1 MKQNDYNK
9 LFMKE
14 NDITAWKTEAERHAQ
29 VYQEDCVDV
38 VVTDINWELMREDY
52 EFEDHY
58 ISDYMHEYCESKV
71 MYTDDCKQIIEQLDY
86 DVFADDPM
94 TGQRANSIHQA
105 AYLALEGAL
114 YGIDIEAKI
123 KSKLNLEDNE

>member
-1 MKQNDYNK
+1 MRNTEETKK
-9 LFMKE
+9 HEWLS
-14 NDITAWKTEAERHAQ
+14 EAEQAARD
-29 VYQEDCVDV
+29 YQEDCIDTI
-38 VVTDINWELMREDY
+38 VTDINWELMSKDY

-58 ISDYMHEYCESKV
+58 ISEYMHEYCESKV
-71 MYTDDCKQIIEQLDY
+71 MYTEDCKEIINELSY

-123 KSKLNLEDNE
+123 KSKLNLKNNE

>member
-1 MKQNDYNK
+1 MTNDNI
-9 LFMKE
+9 KE
-14 NDITAWKTEAERHAQ
+14 WLSAAEQSAKD
-29 VYQEDCVDV
+29 YQEDCIDV
-38 VVTDINWELMREDY
+38 VVTDINWELMREGY

-58 ISDYMHEYCESKV
+58 ISEYMHEYCESKV
-71 MYTDDCKQIIEQLDY
+71 MYTEDCKKIIEQLNY

-123 KSKLNLEDNE
+123 KSKLNLEDNG

>member
-1 MKQNDYNK
+1 MTNDNI
-9 LFMKE
+9 KE
-14 NDITAWKTEAERHAQ
+14 WLSEAEQSAKD
-29 VYQEDCVDV
+29 YQEDCIDV
-38 VVTDINWELMREDY
+38 VVTDKNWELMREGY

-58 ISDYMHEYCESKV
+58 ISEYMHEYCESKV
-71 MYTDDCKQIIEQLDY
+71 MYTEDCKKIIEQLNY

>member
-1 MKQNDYNK
+1 MTNDNI
-9 LFMKE
+9 KE
-14 NDITAWKTEAERHAQ
+14 WLSEAEQSAKD
-29 VYQEDCVDV
+29 YQEDCIDV
-38 VVTDINWELMREDY
+38 VVTDINWELMREGY

-58 ISDYMHEYCESKV
+58 ISEYMHEYCESKV
-71 MYTDDCKQIIEQLDY
+71 MYTEDCKKIIEQLNY

>member
-1 MKQNDYNK
+1 MTNDNI
-9 LFMKE
+9 KE
-14 NDITAWKTEAERHAQ
+14 WLSEAEQATKD
-29 VYQEDCVDV
+29 YQKDCIDV

-58 ISDYMHEYCESKV
+58 ISEYMHEYCESKV
-71 MYTDDCKQIIEQLDY
+71 MYTEDCKKIIEQLNY

-123 KSKLNLEDNE
+123 KSKLNLKNDE

>member
-1 MKQNDYNK
+1 MTNDNI
-9 LFMKE
+9 KE
-14 NDITAWKTEAERHAQ
+14 WLSEAEQATKD
-29 VYQEDCVDV
+29 YQEDCIDV

-58 ISDYMHEYCESKV
+58 ISEYMHEYCESKV
-71 MYTDDCKQIIEQLDY
+71 MYTEDCKKIIEQLNY

-123 KSKLNLEDNE
+123 KSKLNLKNDE

>member
-1 MKQNDYNK
+1 MTNDNI
-9 LFMKE
+9 KE
-14 NDITAWKTEAERHAQ
+14 WLSEAEQAAKD
-29 VYQEDCVDV
+29 YQEDCIDV

-58 ISDYMHEYCESKV
+58 ISEYMHEYCENKV
-71 MYTDDCKQIIEQLDY
+71 MYTEDCKKIIEQLNY

-94 TGQRANSIHQA
+94 TGERANSIHQA

>member
-1 MKQNDYNK
+1 MTNDNI
-9 LFMKE
+9 KE
-14 NDITAWKTEAERHAQ
+14 WLSAAEQSAKD
-29 VYQEDCVDV
+29 YQEDCIDV
-38 VVTDINWELMREDY
+38 VVTDINWELMREGY

-58 ISDYMHEYCESKV
+58 ISEYMHEYCESKV
-71 MYTDDCKQIIEQLDY
+71 MYTEDCKKIIEQLNY

-114 YGIDIEAKI
+114 YGVDIEAKI
-123 KSKLNLEDNE
+123 KSKLNLKDNE

>member
-1 MKQNDYNK
+1 MTNDNI
-9 LFMKE
+9 KE
-14 NDITAWKTEAERHAQ
+14 WLSEAEQATKD
-29 VYQEDCVDV
+29 YQKDCIDV

-58 ISDYMHEYCESKV
+58 ISEYMHEYCESKV
-71 MYTDDCKQIIEQLDY
+71 MYTEDCKKIIEQLNY

-123 KSKLNLEDNE
+123 KSKLNLKNNE

>member
-1 MKQNDYNK
+1 MTNDNI
-9 LFMKE
+9 KE
-14 NDITAWKTEAERHAQ
+14 WLSEAEQATKD
-29 VYQEDCVDV
+29 YQEDCIDV

-58 ISDYMHEYCESKV
+58 ISEYMHEYCESKV
-71 MYTDDCKQIIEQLDY
+71 MYTEDCKKIIEQLNY

-123 KSKLNLEDNE
+123 KSKLNLKNNE

>member
-1 MKQNDYNK
+1 MTNDNI
-9 LFMKE
+9 KE
-14 NDITAWKTEAERHAQ
+14 WLSEAEQATKD
-29 VYQEDCVDV
+29 YQEDCIDV

-58 ISDYMHEYCESKV
+58 ISEYMHEYCESKV
-71 MYTDDCKQIIEQLDY
+71 MYTEDCKKIIEQLNY

-114 YGIDIEAKI
+114 YGVDIEAKI
-123 KSKLNLEDNE
+123 KSKLNLENNE